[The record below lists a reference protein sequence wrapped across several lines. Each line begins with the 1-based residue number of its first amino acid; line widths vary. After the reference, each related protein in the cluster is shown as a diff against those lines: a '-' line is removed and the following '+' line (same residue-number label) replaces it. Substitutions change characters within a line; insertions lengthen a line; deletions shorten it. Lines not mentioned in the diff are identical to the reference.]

1 MRFLKNSCIILK
13 ALFSVSLGILV
24 FVSILL
30 FRNTLFSRSPDK
42 TLPSTYQLPY
52 EEVNFYN
59 KDKLKL
65 KGWFIFREK
74 DTPVVIL
81 CHGLGANKSD
91 LLGIARFISDAGYNV
106 FLFDFRGHGESQGKF
121 TSFGYLEQRDLEG
134 AVDYVQ
140 QRQGLE
146 KASIGVLGVS
156 MGASV
161 AVMTAAKD
169 KRIKAVISDSSYQD
183 LYSSLLRHTE
193 VFYHFPR
200 IPLGFFL
207 RLAYLVRFGID
218 PEYVSPCQV
227 ISAISPRAVLI
238 INGASDIRVPAE
250 NAKILF
256 ENSRN
261 PKELWIIP
269 GAGHAEGSNRYYGE
283 YRKKVL
289 EFLSG
294 NLQTSSPH
302 GN

>member
-1 MRFLKNSCIILK
+1 MRFIFMVTKFFL
-13 ALFSVSLGILV
+13 AVSISAFV
-24 FVSILL
+24 FTFILL

-52 EEVNFYN
+52 EEVSFYN
-59 KDKLKL
+59 KDKLRL
-65 KGWFIFREK
+65 KGWFIFK
-74 DTPVVIL
+74 QKNAPVIIL

-91 LLGIARFISDAGYNV
+91 LLGIAKFISDAGYNT

-134 AVDYVQ
+134 AVDYIE

-156 MGASV
+156 MGAAV
-161 AVMTAAKD
+161 AVITAAKD
-169 KRIKAVISDSSYQD
+169 KRIKAVVSDSSYRD
-183 LYSSLLRHTE
+183 LYSSLLRHAE

-218 PEYVSPCQV
+218 PKRVSPCRE
-227 ISAISPRAVLI
+227 ISAISPQPVLI
-238 INGASDIRVPAE
+238 INGSSDSRIPVE
-250 NAKILF
+250 NAKVLF

-269 GAGHAEGSNRYYGE
+269 KAGYAEGSNRYYEE
-283 YRKKVL
+283 YRKRVL
-289 EFLSG
+289 EFLSK
-294 NLQTSSPH
+294 NLQT
-302 GN
+302 